1 MAYGYQ
7 SCCCAQDEAILAADP
22 ASVEEARSLL
32 AEAPELAETQGV
44 PMLGLRIA
52 ASEARLDQRLD
63 AWGEVARR
71 LDLALRRM
79 VEKLRLRRSPRC
91 ARTSRTDPAE
101 DESGDLARFHPI
113 GVGAAI
119 GRWKGWRLLLGAYVS
134 YWHKPESAESSAIR
148 SLPGDNRTFRNAGA
162 QHCNSATPQQLT
174 QIARRCSTFTT
185 PGFGPRRRR
194 VLAAL
199 FGPLHLARGDFG

>member
-1 MAYGYQ
+1 MRGSGSPANGWNSTASALAYGYQ

-52 ASEARLDQRLD
+52 ASEARLDQRLG

-134 YWHKPESAESSAIR
+134 YWHESESERGAKPVRLCPCSSDVNLFSYEEGIIDLNAEI
-148 SLPGDNRTFRNAGA
+148 PDGA
-162 QHCNSATPQQLT
+162 LDLGMSQQQLNGT
-174 QIARRCSTFTT
+174 
-185 PGFGPRRRR
+185 
-194 VLAAL
+194 
-199 FGPLHLARGDFG
+199 